1 MGFPV
6 LSTRLPDS
14 KKFRRDLSEERKSV
28 FRSTIFPMDTA
39 LLKGSGI
46 RGVFRRDKRHHQ
58 TAVSMGSR
66 KVNTEGIDEELLLA
80 SIGRRTQDGT
90 LRPAQE
96 VPAAAPTEEDNRRT
110 GTISCATRN
119 TGKSAEGKW
128 TPEKA
133 GRGLQRAIP
142 APQRDKDPPM
152 CLYQP

>member
-14 KKFRRDLSEERKSV
+14 KKFRRDLSEERRSV

-46 RGVFRRDKRHHQ
+46 REFFRRDKRNYQ
-58 TAVSMGSR
+58 TAVSMGGR

-96 VPAAAPTEEDNRRT
+96 VPAAAPTEDDTAAPETPRR
-110 GTISCATRN
+110 N
-119 TGKSAEGKW
+119 PPHGKKR
-128 TPEKA
+128 K
-133 GRGLQRAIP
+133 RR
-142 APQRDKDPPM
+142 
-152 CLYQP
+152 